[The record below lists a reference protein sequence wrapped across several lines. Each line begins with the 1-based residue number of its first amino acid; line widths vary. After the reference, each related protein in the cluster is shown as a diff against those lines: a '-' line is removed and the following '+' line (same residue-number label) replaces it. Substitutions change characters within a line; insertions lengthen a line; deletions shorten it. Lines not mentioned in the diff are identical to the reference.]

1 MIWTFLKKSIEIRA
15 SSSVGFYRA
24 LTTLAEL
31 LSFQKL
37 NSKPSFIP
45 TGIIKDAPKYSYRAA
60 MLDVSIHF
68 FTIKEVKQ
76 YIDLLALYKIN
87 FLHLHL
93 SDHQGW
99 RIEIKSWPKLTIY
112 GGQTEVGVGA
122 GGFYTQEDYKGL
134 VAYAQDRFIT
144 IIPEIDIP
152 GHTNAALASYAALNC
167 YNKSPTLYWNRS
179 LI

>member
-1 MIWTFLKKSIEIRA
+1 
-15 SSSVGFYRA
+15 
-24 LTTLAEL
+24 
-31 LSFQKL
+31 
-37 NSKPSFIP
+37 
-45 TGIIKDAPKYSYRAA
+45 
-60 MLDVSIHF
+60 MLDVSRHF

-87 FLHLHL
+87 FLHLLL
-93 SDHQGW
+93 SDDQGW
-99 RIEIKSWPKLTIY
+99 RIETKSWPKLTTY
-112 GGQTEVGVGA
+112 GGQIEVGVGA